1 MAFTFV
7 VELKPTVMKTILVP
21 TDFSSHSENAL
32 RTAASIAKKNKASIL
47 VVHMAGMEDGLL
59 TKEETNTALEAIFYV
74 KLAEKHFAE
83 FLDKPYLNGIEV
95 KQAVMKHRNFNEI
108 NEVAK
113 ENNASLIVM
122 SSKGS
127 SGLEEILIGSNT
139 EKVVRSSDIP
149 VLVIKQLVSDFGMD
163 TGVFASDFTLENV
176 EAYKKA
182 KEFFHQFDA
191 KMNLVYVNIPG
202 RNFKSSREIDE
213 LLFNFFKSAGYSN
226 PTDRINDITIISDY
240 SIEEGIFAYS
250 HLMNADVIAIP
261 THGRKG
267 LSHLLR
273 GSISEDVANHSV
285 IPVLTIKI

>member
-1 MAFTFV
+1 
-7 VELKPTVMKTILVP
+7 MKTILVP

-32 RTAASIAKKNKASIL
+32 RTAASIAKKNNANIL
-47 VVHMAGMEDGLL
+47 VMHMAGMEDGLL

-83 FLDKPYLNGIEV
+83 FLDKPYLNGVEV

-113 ENNASLIVM
+113 ENDASLIVM
-122 SSKGS
+122 SSRGS
-127 SGLEEILIGSNT
+127 NGLEEMFIGSNT

-163 TGVFASDFTLENV
+163 TGIFASDFSSENI

-182 KEFFHQFDA
+182 KEFFNQFDA
-191 KMNLVYVNIPG
+191 TMKLVFVNTPG
-202 RNFKSSREIDE
+202 RNFKSSKEIDE
-213 LLFNFFKSAGYSN
+213 LLFHFFKDAGYAN
-226 PTDRINDITIISDY
+226 PTKRINDVGVISDY

-250 HLMNADVIAIP
+250 HLINADVIAIP

-285 IPVLTIKI
+285 IPVLTIKL

>member
-1 MAFTFV
+1 
-7 VELKPTVMKTILVP
+7 MKTILVP

-32 RTAASIAKKNKASIL
+32 RTAASIAKKNNANIL
-47 VVHMAGMEDGLL
+47 VMHMAGMEDGLL

-83 FLDKPYLNGIEV
+83 FLDKPYLNGVEV

-113 ENNASLIVM
+113 ENDASLIVM
-122 SSKGS
+122 SSRGS
-127 SGLEEILIGSNT
+127 NGLEEMFIGSNT

-163 TGVFASDFTLENV
+163 TGIFASDFSSENI

-182 KEFFHQFDA
+182 KEFFNQFDA
-191 KMNLVYVNIPG
+191 TMKLVFVNTPG
-202 RNFKSSREIDE
+202 RNFKSSKEIDE
-213 LLFNFFKSAGYSN
+213 LLFHFFKDAGYAN
-226 PTDRINDITIISDY
+226 PTKRINDVGVISDY

-250 HLMNADVIAIP
+250 HLINADVIAIP

-273 GSISEDVANHSV
+273 GSISEDVVNHSV
-285 IPVLTIKI
+285 IPVLTIKL